1 MDDITYNIDL
11 AIEEMSELIQAL
23 SKHKRLLQ
31 EDKTLRVDKTQIR
44 ENIKEEI
51 ADVNIVLA
59 KLKEMYFEN
68 NIELL
73 KFIKNKINR
82 TKQMEE
88 RKMILKVSRNFL
100 TIDIYKDGQIVSAI
114 DLEDNVINVANEL
127 TDLLASLAVDY
138 KVVVID

>member
-1 MDDITYNIDL
+1 MDNITYNIDL

-51 ADVNIVLA
+51 ADVNIVLI

-68 NIELL
+68 NIEML
-73 KFIKNKINR
+73 KFIGNKI
-82 TKQMEE
+82 
-88 RKMILKVSRNFL
+88 RKAK
-100 TIDIYKDGQIVSAI
+100 
-114 DLEDNVINVANEL
+114 EL
-127 TDLLASLAVDY
+127 SE
-138 KVVVID
+138 K

>member
-31 EDKTLRVDKTQIR
+31 EDKTLRVDKTEIR

-68 NIELL
+68 NIEL
-73 KFIKNKINR
+73 IKLIGKKLDR
-82 TKQMEE
+82 TEQ
-88 RKMILKVSRNFL
+88 L
-100 TIDIYKDGQIVSAI
+100 T
-114 DLEDNVINVANEL
+114 EL
-127 TDLLASLAVDY
+127 Y
-138 KVVVID
+138 

>member
-11 AIEEMSELIQAL
+11 AIEEMSELIQVL

-51 ADVNIVLA
+51 ADVNIVLI

-68 NIELL
+68 NIEML
-73 KFIKNKINR
+73 KFIGNKLHR
-82 TKQMEE
+82 TQQ
-88 RKMILKVSRNFL
+88 LK
-100 TIDIYKDGQIVSAI
+100 D
-114 DLEDNVINVANEL
+114 E
-127 TDLLASLAVDY
+127 
-138 KVVVID
+138 

>member
-44 ENIKEEI
+44 EDIKEEI
-51 ADVNIVLA
+51 ADVNIILI

-68 NIELL
+68 NIEMM
-73 KFIKNKINR
+73 KFIGDKLRR
-82 TKQMEE
+82 TKE
-88 RKMILKVSRNFL
+88 L
-100 TIDIYKDGQIVSAI
+100 
-114 DLEDNVINVANEL
+114 LE
-127 TDLLASLAVDY
+127 
-138 KVVVID
+138 K

>member
-1 MDDITYNIDL
+1 MNDITYNIDL

-51 ADVNIVLA
+51 ADVNIVLI

-68 NIELL
+68 NIEMI
-73 KFIKNKINR
+73 KFIGNKLHR
-82 TKQMEE
+82 TQQ
-88 RKMILKVSRNFL
+88 LK
-100 TIDIYKDGQIVSAI
+100 D
-114 DLEDNVINVANEL
+114 E
-127 TDLLASLAVDY
+127 
-138 KVVVID
+138 

>member
-51 ADVNIVLA
+51 ADVNIILI
-59 KLKEMYFEN
+59 KLKEMYFES
-68 NIELL
+68 NIEML
-73 KFIKNKINR
+73 KYIGNKVRR
-82 TKQMEE
+82 TEK
-88 RKMILKVSRNFL
+88 ILEK
-100 TIDIYKDGQIVSAI
+100 
-114 DLEDNVINVANEL
+114 
-127 TDLLASLAVDY
+127 
-138 KVVVID
+138 

>member
-1 MDDITYNIDL
+1 MDNITYNIDL

-51 ADVNIVLA
+51 VDVNIVLI

-68 NIELL
+68 NIEML
-73 KFIKNKINR
+73 KFIGNKIRR
-82 TKQMEE
+82 TQQ
-88 RKMILKVSRNFL
+88 LK
-100 TIDIYKDGQIVSAI
+100 D
-114 DLEDNVINVANEL
+114 E
-127 TDLLASLAVDY
+127 
-138 KVVVID
+138 

>member
-31 EDKTLRVDKTQIR
+31 EDKTLRVDKSQIR

-51 ADVNIVLA
+51 ADVNIVLI

-68 NIELL
+68 NNIELL
-73 KFIKNKINR
+73 KYLENKVNR
-82 TKQMEE
+82 TKQM
-88 RKMILKVSRNFL
+88 L
-100 TIDIYKDGQIVSAI
+100 D
-114 DLEDNVINVANEL
+114 
-127 TDLLASLAVDY
+127 
-138 KVVVID
+138 

>member
-51 ADVNIVLA
+51 ADVIIVLVE
-59 KLKEMYFEN
+59 LKGMYFEN
-68 NIELL
+68 NIEMI
-73 KFIKNKINR
+73 KFIRDKLYRTNQLKNK
-82 TKQMEE
+82 
-88 RKMILKVSRNFL
+88 
-100 TIDIYKDGQIVSAI
+100 
-114 DLEDNVINVANEL
+114 
-127 TDLLASLAVDY
+127 
-138 KVVVID
+138 

>member
-31 EDKTLRVDKTQIR
+31 EDKTLRVDKSAIR

-51 ADVNIVLA
+51 ADVNIVLI

-68 NIELL
+68 NIEMI
-73 KFIKNKINR
+73 KFIGDKLYR
-82 TKQMEE
+82 TQQ
-88 RKMILKVSRNFL
+88 LK
-100 TIDIYKDGQIVSAI
+100 D
-114 DLEDNVINVANEL
+114 E
-127 TDLLASLAVDY
+127 
-138 KVVVID
+138 

>member
-44 ENIKEEI
+44 EDIKEEI

-59 KLKEMYFEN
+59 TLKEMYFEN
-68 NIELL
+68 NIEL
-73 KFIKNKINR
+73 IKLIRKKIDR
-82 TKQMEE
+82 TKEL
-88 RKMILKVSRNFL
+88 LK
-100 TIDIYKDGQIVSAI
+100 
-114 DLEDNVINVANEL
+114 
-127 TDLLASLAVDY
+127 
-138 KVVVID
+138 

>member
-1 MDDITYNIDL
+1 MNEITYNIDL

-51 ADVNIVLA
+51 ADVNIVLI

-68 NIELL
+68 NIEMI
-73 KFIKNKINR
+73 KFIGNKIRR
-82 TKQMEE
+82 TEQ
-88 RKMILKVSRNFL
+88 
-100 TIDIYKDGQIVSAI
+100 YKKGFVMK
-114 DLEDNVINVANEL
+114 E
-127 TDLLASLAVDY
+127 
-138 KVVVID
+138 

>member
-23 SKHKRLLQ
+23 SKHKSLLQ

-51 ADVNIVLA
+51 ADVNIVLI

-68 NIELL
+68 NIEMI
-73 KFIKNKINR
+73 KFIGDKLYR
-82 TKQMEE
+82 TQQ
-88 RKMILKVSRNFL
+88 LK
-100 TIDIYKDGQIVSAI
+100 D
-114 DLEDNVINVANEL
+114 E
-127 TDLLASLAVDY
+127 
-138 KVVVID
+138 

>member
-44 ENIKEEI
+44 EDIKEEI
-51 ADVNIVLA
+51 ADVNIVLI

-68 NIELL
+68 NIEML
-73 KFIKNKINR
+73 KYIGNKVRR
-82 TKQMEE
+82 TEK
-88 RKMILKVSRNFL
+88 ILEK
-100 TIDIYKDGQIVSAI
+100 
-114 DLEDNVINVANEL
+114 
-127 TDLLASLAVDY
+127 
-138 KVVVID
+138 

>member
-44 ENIKEEI
+44 EDIKEEI
-51 ADVNIVLA
+51 ADVNIVLI

-68 NIELL
+68 NIEMI
-73 KFIKNKINR
+73 KFIENKIHR
-82 TKQMEE
+82 TQQ
-88 RKMILKVSRNFL
+88 LK
-100 TIDIYKDGQIVSAI
+100 D
-114 DLEDNVINVANEL
+114 E
-127 TDLLASLAVDY
+127 
-138 KVVVID
+138 

>member
-1 MDDITYNIDL
+1 MDEITYNIDL

-51 ADVNIVLA
+51 ADVNIVLI

-68 NIELL
+68 NIEMI
-73 KFIKNKINR
+73 KFIGDKIYR
-82 TKQMEE
+82 AQQ
-88 RKMILKVSRNFL
+88 LK
-100 TIDIYKDGQIVSAI
+100 DK
-114 DLEDNVINVANEL
+114 
-127 TDLLASLAVDY
+127 
-138 KVVVID
+138 

>member
-51 ADVNIVLA
+51 ADVIIVLV

-68 NIELL
+68 NIEMI
-73 KFIKNKINR
+73 KFIGNKLHR
-82 TKQMEE
+82 TQQ
-88 RKMILKVSRNFL
+88 LK
-100 TIDIYKDGQIVSAI
+100 D
-114 DLEDNVINVANEL
+114 E
-127 TDLLASLAVDY
+127 
-138 KVVVID
+138 

>member
-51 ADVNIVLA
+51 ADVNIILI
-59 KLKEMYFEN
+59 KLKDMYFEN
-68 NIELL
+68 NIEMI
-73 KFIKNKINR
+73 KFIGDKLYR
-82 TKQMEE
+82 TQQ
-88 RKMILKVSRNFL
+88 LK
-100 TIDIYKDGQIVSAI
+100 D
-114 DLEDNVINVANEL
+114 E
-127 TDLLASLAVDY
+127 
-138 KVVVID
+138 

>member
-51 ADVNIVLA
+51 ADVNIILI

-68 NIELL
+68 NIEMI
-73 KFIKNKINR
+73 KFIEDKLYR
-82 TKQMEE
+82 TQQ
-88 RKMILKVSRNFL
+88 LK
-100 TIDIYKDGQIVSAI
+100 D
-114 DLEDNVINVANEL
+114 E
-127 TDLLASLAVDY
+127 
-138 KVVVID
+138 